1 MGISV
6 RPLVRVD
13 LSEAYRLSSRP
24 ARSTFYRWKRR
35 RSGSI
40 SKDALERI
48 SYVLGIYKALH
59 ILFANPAQ
67 ADGWIKRPNAAS
79 LFAGAS
85 ALDRMMG
92 GQVADLYVVRKY
104 LDAQRGKGL
113 VRPPGPDER
122 IEPFCSSV
130 CGTGSSP
137 HNFGRTCGWPCEVTL
152 GIGAEPHV
160 HGSIPRPEII
170 KPMS

>member
-1 MGISV
+1 MKTDPRDALPARRDLA
-6 RPLVRVD
+6 RPALQAFFDICGRWK
-13 LSEAYRLSSRP
+13 LSTSQMHILLGRP

-59 ILFANPAQ
+59 ILFSNPAQ
-67 ADGWIKRPNAAS
+67 ADGWIKRPNVAS

-104 LDAQRGKGL
+104 LDAQRGWG
-113 VRPPGPDER
+113 
-122 IEPFCSSV
+122 
-130 CGTGSSP
+130 
-137 HNFGRTCGWPCEVTL
+137 
-152 GIGAEPHV
+152 
-160 HGSIPRPEII
+160 
-170 KPMS
+170 